1 MNQGML
7 SRHEEFGGTAWL
19 ALPGQDPAL
28 VRDLIDGFTEHMGP
42 VNVIERLWVRD
53 IAILTARI
61 EFLRKAQ
68 WAAVAWFTEQAAAE
82 ATGQQ
87 QGSATELDAAAVR
100 ELLLQQQEGETASQD
115 SRLHR
120 LLGKA
125 VAGQLG
131 LFAQMLET
139 EVTLLTERNSMLV
152 TFEGERRNQVKEAIE
167 LLERTGFLGPGRQ
180 IQPPADMAEAGGD
193 AAAA

>member
-1 MNQGML
+1 VPSTPQ
-7 SRHEEFGGTAWL
+7 SPHREHCRHGSAGDTIRDGG
-19 ALPGQDPAL
+19 PAQ
-28 VRDLIDGFTEHMGP
+28 P
-42 VNVIERLWVRD
+42 SQ
-53 IAILTARI
+53 AR
-61 EFLRKAQ
+61 
-68 WAAVAWFTEQAAAE
+68 EQAAAE
-82 ATGQQ
+82 AIGQQ

-115 SRLHR
+115 PRLHR

-139 EVTLLTERNSMLV
+139 EVTLLTERNRMLV
-152 TFEGERRNQVKEAIE
+152 TFDGERRNQVKEAIE

>member
-1 MNQGML
+1 MEQGML
-7 SRHEEFGGTAWL
+7 SQHQEFGGTAWL

-28 VRDLIDGFTEHMGP
+28 VRDLMDGFTQHMGP
-42 VNVIERLWVRD
+42 INVIERLWVRD
-53 IAILTARI
+53 IAILTARV

-68 WAAVAWFTEQAAAE
+68 WAAVAWFTEQAAAD
-82 ATGQQ
+82 AARQQ
-87 QGSATELDAAAVR
+87 QGSAAELDPAVVR
-100 ELLLQQQEGETASQD
+100 DLLLQQQEGETACQD
-115 SRLHR
+115 PRLQR

-139 EVTLLTERNSMLV
+139 EAKLLNERNRMLM
-152 TFEGERRNQVKEAIE
+152 TFDGERKNQVKEAIE
-167 LLERTGFLGPGRQ
+167 LLERTGFLGPDRQ
-180 IQPPADMAEAGGD
+180 VQAPVDMIEGHGG